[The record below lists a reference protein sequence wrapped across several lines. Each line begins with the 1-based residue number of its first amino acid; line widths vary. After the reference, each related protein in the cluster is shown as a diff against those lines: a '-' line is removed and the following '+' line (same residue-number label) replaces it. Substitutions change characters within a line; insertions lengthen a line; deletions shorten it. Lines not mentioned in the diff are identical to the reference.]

1 MSNKQRYLQP
11 VDTRQKV
18 DLSDQTIQDIIQKH
32 PLRPGNYSE
41 SSDSEDTT
49 VDSETINT
57 GVENSDIDMAV
68 SKQEI
73 EDLFK
78 KFVKTRTKTIYAL
91 DPETNYTFYLL
102 TTVKRRKFIC
112 YGHASRNS
120 EWQQKK
126 GVVRESD
133 RKIT

>member
-32 PLRPGNYSE
+32 PLPPGNYSE

-49 VDSETINT
+49 VDSDTFNR

-68 SKQEI
+68 SKQES

-91 DPETNYTFYLL
+91 DPETLSGNTNEN
-102 TTVKRRKFIC
+102 V
-112 YGHASRNS
+112 S
-120 EWQQKK
+120 EWMNKFEDYCEIQKNII
-126 GVVRESD
+126 G
-133 RKIT
+133 

>member
-32 PLRPGNYSE
+32 PIPPGNYSE

-49 VDSETINT
+49 VDSDTINS
-57 GVENSDIDMAV
+57 GVENSHIDMAV

-78 KFVKTRTKTIYAL
+78 KFVNTRTKTIIR
-91 DPETNYTFYLL
+91 F
-102 TTVKRRKFIC
+102 R
-112 YGHASRNS
+112 SRDIL
-120 EWQQKK
+120 W
-126 GVVRESD
+126 
-133 RKIT
+133 

>member
-32 PLRPGNYSE
+32 PLPPGNYSE
-41 SSDSEDTT
+41 SRDSEDIT
-49 VDSETINT
+49 VDSD
-57 GVENSDIDMAV
+57 VENSDIDMAV
-68 SKQEI
+68 SKPEI

-91 DPETNYTFYLL
+91 DPETFSGNTNEN
-102 TTVKRRKFIC
+102 
-112 YGHASRNS
+112 AS
-120 EWQQKK
+120 EWMNKFEDYCEIQKNIR
-126 GVVRESD
+126 G
-133 RKIT
+133 